1 MNKETVPD
9 LSTTLRVEW
18 TESYQYGYEGQNEC
32 TLYDTYNNRVGSATG
47 GNYDLEASALR
58 EYLQETFDLF
68 TGKSFP
74 TWDDLKSRL
83 KEMGYYLYKDE
94 DEIQIYEIGEN

>member
-1 MNKETVPD
+1 MSAESLLD
-9 LSTTLRVEW
+9 LTTTLRIKW
-18 TESYQYGYEGQNEC
+18 TESNRYGYEGQDVC

-47 GNYDLEASALR
+47 GNYDLEASALL

-68 TGKSFP
+68 TDESFP
-74 TWDDLKSRL
+74 TWEELKNRL

-94 DEIQIYEIGEN
+94 DEIQIYEIEEN